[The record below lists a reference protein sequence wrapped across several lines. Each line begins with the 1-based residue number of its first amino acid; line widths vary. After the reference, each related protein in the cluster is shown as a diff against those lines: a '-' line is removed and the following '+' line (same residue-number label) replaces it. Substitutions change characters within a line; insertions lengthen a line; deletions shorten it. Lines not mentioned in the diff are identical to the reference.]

1 MTIAALAIVSYDNSN
16 NMPHQNFHQVNFH
29 QVTFAYNYPSQYFH
43 QPPLQRITAMTIAA
57 PCFCC
62 CSNSYLRFFSDFY
75 FPFYS
80 SSPSRFISRYDNSY
94 NPHHQHN
101 LSHLELLAF
110 ICSSSSPLASTTVA
124 LQGRV
129 ENVVPTSP
137 HL

>member
-1 MTIAALAIVSYDNSN
+1 MTIAALAIVGYDNSN
-16 NMPHQNFHQVNFH
+16 NMPHQNFHQV
-29 QVTFAYNYPSQYFH
+29 TFAYNYPYQCFH

-62 CSNSYLRFFSDFY
+62 CSSSYFLFYSGFY

-80 SSPSRFISRYDNSY
+80 SSRLISRYDNSY

-101 LSHLELLAF
+101 PSHFELIAF
-110 ICSSSSPLASTTVA
+110 ICSNSSPLASTTVA
-124 LQGRV
+124 LQGWV
-129 ENVVPTSP
+129 ENGVSTSP